1 MVFNYFHIILL
12 LVTSTIAVNWT
23 ADNDTSN
30 IGLLGQVVNRRSN
43 GTLSGITIVGD
54 NVYYTQDYRYAINN
68 GISIDNVPVLR
79 SDQYRNFG
87 NQEPQIRSAVAQ
99 FLNDKNA
106 RLDERSGPSDL
117 HIDI

>member
-68 GISIDNVPVLR
+68 GIINR
-79 SDQYRNFG
+79 
-87 NQEPQIRSAVAQ
+87 
-99 FLNDKNA
+99 
-106 RLDERSGPSDL
+106 
-117 HIDI
+117 